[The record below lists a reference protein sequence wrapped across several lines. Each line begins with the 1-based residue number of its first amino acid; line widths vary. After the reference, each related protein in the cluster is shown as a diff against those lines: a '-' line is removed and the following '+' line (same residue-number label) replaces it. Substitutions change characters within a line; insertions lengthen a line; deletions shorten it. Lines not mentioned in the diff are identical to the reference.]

1 MNAPLRRSRP
11 CVFWGQTQ
19 SLCETCLDLVPA
31 KIQIVGNEVWYEKRC
46 RQHGVQSTLVS
57 TDAAYWKRCKDFIK
71 PGDKPLAF
79 QRHTDYGCPFD
90 CGLCPDHE
98 QHSCL
103 ALIEITEHCN
113 LTCPVCFAE
122 SSPVRTSFTPLAKIE
137 KMLDALVES
146 EGEPDLVQISGGE
159 PTLHP
164 DFFAILD
171 AVRARPIR
179 HVMINTNGLRIAREP
194 DFVARLAE
202 NKRGLEIYLQFDSLE
217 RDALIHLRGADL
229 RKIRQ
234 QALENLERHGLSTTL
249 VATIKRGVND
259 HEIGDIVRHALTWT
273 CVRGVTLRPVQ
284 DAGRNENFNKDT
296 NRIMLSEIRRRV
308 VETGVF
314 DDDDMIPL
322 PCNPESISIGYG
334 LRNGEK
340 VLPLTSLIPQE
351 QLLAM
356 MPNTI
361 GPEKY
366 PVLREKF
373 QEKFLDLF
381 SLSSGPL
388 NTSERVAELLCCL
401 PTFQVPAGLTYE
413 NVFRITIVQFLDRFN
428 FCVGNVKRS
437 CIHFVT
443 PKGEIIPFDTY
454 NLFYRNGKIDG
465 IRAAMAGQT
474 FRSRQAAE
482 VQR

>member
-1 MNAPLRRSRP
+1 MKAPLRKARP
-11 CVFWGQTQ
+11 YIFWGQTQ
-19 SLCETCLDLVPA
+19 SLCETCLKLVPT
-31 KIQIVGNEVWYEKRC
+31 KIQILDNEVWYEKRC
-46 RQHGVQSTLVS
+46 REHGVQSTLVS
-57 TDAAYWKRCKDFIK
+57 DDAAYWRLCKDFIK
-71 PGDKPLAF
+71 PGDRPLNF
-79 QRHTDYGCPFD
+79 QGRTEYGCPYD

-122 SSPVRTSFTPLAKIE
+122 SSPARTSFTPLAKIE

-164 DFFAILD
+164 DFFDILD

-179 HVMINTNGLRIAREP
+179 HVMINTNGLRLAREP
-194 DFVARLAE
+194 NFVAKLAE
-202 NKRGLEIYLQFDSLE
+202 NRRGLEVYLQFDSLQ
-217 RDALIHLRGADL
+217 RDALVNLRGADL
-229 RKIRQ
+229 RRIRRE
-234 QALENLERHGLSTTL
+234 ALENLEQHGLSTTL

-259 HEIGDIVRHALTWT
+259 AEIGDIVRHALTWK
-273 CVRGVTLRPVQ
+273 CVRGVTLQPVQ
-284 DAGRNENFNKDT
+284 DAGRNENFCKESD
-296 NRIMLSEIRRRV
+296 RIMLSEIRRRV

-314 DDDDMIPL
+314 GENDMIPL

-334 LRNGEK
+334 LRNGAN
-340 VLPLTSLIPQE
+340 VLPVTSLIPRE
-351 QLLAM
+351 QLLSV

-361 GPEKY
+361 SPEKY

-373 QEKFLDLF
+373 IDLF

-388 NTSERVAELLCCL
+388 NTSQRFAELLCCL
-401 PTFQVPAGLTYE
+401 PAFQVPDGLSYE
-413 NVFRITIVQFLDRFN
+413 NVFRLTIVQFLDRFN

-443 PKGEIIPFDTY
+443 PTGAIIPFDTY
-454 NLFYRNGKIDG
+454 NLFYRNGMIDG
-465 IRAAMAGQT
+465 IRAAMAGSR
-474 FRSRQAAE
+474 FRASHEELVLR
-482 VQR
+482 

>member
-1 MNAPLRRSRP
+1 MNAPLRKARP
-11 CVFWGQTQ
+11 YIFWGQTQ
-19 SLCETCLDLVPA
+19 SLCETCLKLVPT
-31 KIQIVGNEVWYEKRC
+31 KIQILGNEVWYEKRC
-46 RQHGVQSTLVS
+46 RDHGVQSTLVS
-57 TDAAYWKRCKDFIK
+57 TDAAYWRLCKDFIK
-71 PGDKPLAF
+71 PGDKPLSF
-79 QRHTDYGCPFD
+79 QSRTEYGCPYD
-90 CGLCPDHE
+90 CGLCGDHE

-122 SSPVRTSFTPLAKIE
+122 SSPARTSFTPPAKIE
-137 KMLDALVES
+137 TMLDALVKS

-194 DFVARLAE
+194 DFVAKLAQ
-202 NKRGLEIYLQFDSLE
+202 NKRGLEVYLQFDSLQ
-217 RDALIHLRGADL
+217 RDALVNLRGADL

-273 CVRGVTLRPVQ
+273 CVRGVTLQPVQ
-284 DAGRNENFNKDT
+284 DAGRNEAFNKDT
-296 NRIMLSEIRRRV
+296 DRIMLSEIRKRV

-314 DDDDMIPL
+314 GDADMIPL

-340 VLPLTSLIPQE
+340 VMPLTSMFPRE
-351 QLLAM
+351 QLLAV

-361 GPEKY
+361 SPEKY

-373 QEKFLDLF
+373 REKFLDLF

-388 NTSERVAELLCCL
+388 NTGERVAELLCCL
-401 PTFQVPAGLTYE
+401 PTFQVPDGLTYE
-413 NVFRITIVQFLDRFN
+413 NVFRVTIVQFLDRFN

-443 PKGEIIPFDTY
+443 PSGAIIPFDTY
-454 NLFYRNGKIDG
+454 NLFYRNGTIDD
-465 IRAAMAGQT
+465 IRAAMAGQ
-474 FRSRQAAE
+474 RYHDKEPAPR
-482 VQR
+482 

>member
-1 MNAPLRRSRP
+1 MNAPLRKSRP
-11 CVFWGQTQ
+11 YIFWGQTQ
-19 SLCETCLDLVPA
+19 SLCETCLKLVPT
-31 KIQIVGNEVWYEKRC
+31 KIQILGHEVWYEKRC
-46 RQHGVQSTLVS
+46 KEHGVQATLVS
-57 TDAAYWKRCKDFIK
+57 TDAAYWRLCKDFIK
-71 PGDKPLAF
+71 PGDRPLHF
-79 QRHTDYGCPFD
+79 QSRTEYGCPYD
-90 CGLCPDHE
+90 CGLCGDHE

-122 SSPVRTSFTPLAKIE
+122 SSPARTSFTPLAKIE
-137 KMLDALVES
+137 RMLDALVES

-164 DFFAILD
+164 DFFEILD

-194 DFVARLAE
+194 DFVAKLAE
-202 NKRGLEIYLQFDSLE
+202 TRRGLEVYLQFDSLE
-217 RDALIHLRGADL
+217 RDALINLRGADL

-259 HEIGDIVRHALTWT
+259 SEIGDIVRHALTWK
-273 CVRGVTLRPVQ
+273 CVRGVTLQPVQ
-284 DAGRNENFNKDT
+284 DAGRNEHFNKDT
-296 NRIMLSEIRRRV
+296 DRIMLSEIRQRV

-314 DDDDMIPL
+314 GEHDMIPL

-340 VLPLTSLIPQE
+340 VLPLTSPIPRE
-351 QLLAM
+351 QLLAV

-361 GPEKY
+361 SPEKY

-381 SLSSGPL
+381 SLSSGPI
-388 NTSERVAELLCCL
+388 NTSERVCELLCCL
-401 PTFQVPAGLTYE
+401 PSFTVPDGLAYE
-413 NVFRITIVQFLDRFN
+413 NVFRVTIVQFLDRFN

-443 PKGEIIPFDTY
+443 PTGAIIPFDTY
-454 NLFYRNGKIDG
+454 NLFYRNGMIDG
-465 IRAAMAGQT
+465 IRAGLAGQT
-474 FRSRQAAE
+474 YRADQKELVPR
-482 VQR
+482 